1 MYPAFSLRYADR
13 PWLNNKQS
21 PAPAAPQ
28 ARKDRPKQSITRR
41 KVRAPLRLLV
51 QRKLMTERSDL
62 KL

>member
-1 MYPAFSLRYADR
+1 MAEQS
-13 PWLNNKQS
+13 QS

-41 KVRAPLRLLV
+41 NGRAPLRALIK
-51 QRKLMTERSDL
+51 RKLMMERSDL